1 MSTQLLFYK
10 EAIPVSK
17 EQHASLSI
25 DTTQD
30 YSFASGVNSVPLT
43 ATEFP
48 FAARDYVIVFA
59 GQETPMPAAILGV
72 QQDKNIFVSS
82 EGKWEGRYIPAF
94 VRRYPFVFS
103 SNEDSS
109 TFTLCVDKGFKG
121 LNEEDRGEKL
131 FSDAGENTPY
141 LDKMLNFLQEY
152 QLQFQR
158 TQAFCKQ
165 LKELDLLETM
175 QAHISMPTGNQQ
187 SLTGFQVIN
196 RDRLKALDGNKLAEL
211 AKSDALE
218 LAYLHLQ
225 SMNNFSVM
233 VEQAGTGSTRSN

>member
-17 EQHASLSI
+17 EQHADFSI

-30 YSFASGVNSVPLT
+30 YSFAGQVNSVPLT

-72 QQDKNIFVSS
+72 QQDKNLFVS
-82 EGKWEGRYIPAF
+82 EGGHWEGRYIPAF

-103 SNEDSS
+103 SDEQST
-109 TFTLCVDKGFKG
+109 TFTLCVDKEFEG
-121 LNEEDRGEKL
+121 LNQDGRGEKL
-131 FSDAGENTPY
+131 FDEKGEKTAY
-141 LDKMLNFLQEY
+141 LDKMLKFLQEY

-158 TQAFCKQ
+158 TQAFCAK
-165 LKELDLLETM
+165 LKEFDLLETM
-175 QAHISMPTGNQQ
+175 QAHISMPTGSQQ

-196 RDRLKALDGNKLAEL
+196 RDRLKALEGDKLAEL
-211 AKSDALE
+211 AKTDALE

-225 SMNNFSVM
+225 SLNNFSVM
-233 VEQAGTGSTRSN
+233 VERAGTGSTRNN